1 METKR
6 PAAGEIYRHF
16 KGNLYQI
23 ITLAKDSETGQ
34 ELVVYQALYAPFGMW
49 VRPLAMFMEPVD
61 REKYPQA
68 AQAMR
73 FERVDVEKLQER
85 QRQTAAVN
93 TARASGAG
101 NKTISNNNEGQPV
114 GDEELRKALM
124 SGNPEKYLSQRM
136 TEQEIA
142 HRGMLSILDASS
154 YRERRQLLM
163 GLRPYIDKLLLHNIA
178 VALDIVLE
186 EAPLD
191 EQFESLLHCVDAH
204 ARYEGGRLR

>member
-34 ELVVYQALYAPFGMW
+34 EFVVYQALYAPFGVW
-49 VRPLAMFMEPVD
+49 ARPLAMFQEPVE

-68 AQAMR
+68 VQTMR
-73 FERVDVEKLQER
+73 FERVDVEKLQETPG
-85 QRQTAAVN
+85 QETAPWV
-93 TARASGAG
+93 SGEVAE
-101 NKTISNNNEGQPV
+101 TTPIHPAEQPV
-114 GDEELRKALM
+114 SDEEFGKALK

-142 HRGMLSILDASS
+142 QRGMLSILDAPSF
-154 YRERRQLLM
+154 RERRQLLL

-178 VALDIVLE
+178 VALDVVLE
-186 EAPLD
+186 EAPLE